1 MPEKITKKNCV
12 MGRLALLAMTL
23 IWGTSFV
30 VLKNTLETVPTLY
43 VLAYRFSGA
52 AALMLLLGI
61 KDIKK
66 LDLQYVKNG
75 AVMGVFLF
83 IAYTFQTF
91 GLEQTTPGK
100 NAFLTTTYCVL
111 VPFIYWII
119 EKKRPDIYNFI
130 AAVVCLAGVGFVSLQ
145 NDYGVNMGDLLTL
158 CCGLFFA
165 LHIIA
170 TSKYVSGKSVALLTM
185 VQFAT
190 AGVLAWGSALITAP
204 MPVNVGAD
212 AVWSIVYLCVMCT
225 AACFVL
231 QTYGQKYTPPS
242 AVAVIMT
249 LESVFG
255 AAFSVVVYHEVLSA
269 RLVIGFVLI
278 FLAVLMSE
286 TKLSFLKRK
295 SKAPVDISDK

>member
-30 VLKNTLETVPTLY
+30 VLKNTLVTVPTLY

-52 AALMLLLGI
+52 AVLMLLLGI

-119 EKKRPDIYNFI
+119 EKKRRIFI
-130 AAVVCLAGVGFVSLQ
+130 TSSRLWCALRVLVSYRCKTTTALTWAICLRFAAV
-145 NDYGVNMGDLLTL
+145 
-158 CCGLFFA
+158 
-165 LHIIA
+165 
-170 TSKYVSGKSVALLTM
+170 
-185 VQFAT
+185 
-190 AGVLAWGSALITAP
+190 
-204 MPVNVGAD
+204 
-212 AVWSIVYLCVMCT
+212 
-225 AACFVL
+225 CF
-231 QTYGQKYTPPS
+231 S
-242 AVAVIMT
+242 RCI
-249 LESVFG
+249 
-255 AAFSVVVYHEVLSA
+255 
-269 RLVIGFVLI
+269 
-278 FLAVLMSE
+278 
-286 TKLSFLKRK
+286 
-295 SKAPVDISDK
+295 